1 MSIRESSNA
10 PVMRA
15 ALGVLGLAIIVLA
28 WTVVR
33 AFRAEPLP
41 VVPATAAA
49 GLETIGRRTP
59 ARPADVQ
66 AAVENDVFASDR
78 SAPASP
84 YRMPGESGGNSGP
97 PQEPLKPLVLGTA
110 VATDGRSFATLQ
122 LGDASP
128 TLVHVGDK
136 IGEWTVK
143 SIQRGKVVLV
153 NTSGTR
159 TDLTVPNPGM

>member
-1 MSIRESSNA
+1 MSIRESLNA
-10 PVMRA
+10 PAMRA
-15 ALGVLGLAIIVLA
+15 AVGVLGLAVVVLA
-28 WTVVR
+28 WTIVR
-33 AFRAEPLP
+33 AVRAEPLP
-41 VVPATAAA
+41 VVSAAMAT
-49 GLETIGRRTP
+49 GLETIGRRTLG
-59 ARPADVQ
+59 RPADVQ
-66 AAVENDVFASDR
+66 AAVENDLFASDR

-84 YRMPGESGGNSGP
+84 YRMPGESDGSGGAP
-97 PQEPLKPLVLGTA
+97 PEPLKPLVLGTA

-153 NTSGTR
+153 STSGTR
-159 TDLTVPNPGM
+159 TDLTVPNPGL